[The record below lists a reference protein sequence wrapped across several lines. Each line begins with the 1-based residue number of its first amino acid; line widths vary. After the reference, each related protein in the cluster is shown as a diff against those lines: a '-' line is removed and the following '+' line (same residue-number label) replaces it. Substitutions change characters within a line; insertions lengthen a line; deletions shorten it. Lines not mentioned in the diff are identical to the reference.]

1 MFRRSLGLRSPNAAH
16 LVAAGAMS
24 FRTHIR
30 VLASVTLVFFGA
42 GCNSFQ
48 GNLNNQS
55 GMRHF
60 QSGDFT
66 AAKDEFQRAV
76 ADQPHNADYLHNLA
90 SALKREGQLE
100 EAERFYLRALSA
112 NRSHQ
117 PSYHGLASLYRE
129 QGRGAEARELLSGW
143 QGEQPYTPEPFI
155 ELAWLEKEQGNL
167 PGAERYLA
175 QALRIRPNDHV
186 AAAQL
191 GQIYEELNQPDRA
204 YALYRRSLYTRWYQ
218 PEVEARLSRLER
230 RGSLEETSPDSLI
243 AGPLEP
249 EWTAGA
255 TPYLGAATPPAR
267 GRPSTA
273 SGAPPAPQSLGGDP
287 AHSEEAEVAQP
298 LLVSPR

>member
-1 MFRRSLGLRSPNAAH
+1 MSL
-16 LVAAGAMS
+16 
-24 FRTHIR
+24 R
-30 VLASVTLVFFGA
+30 VYLLLSLIPLSLGA
-42 GCNSFQ
+42 GCNSLQ
-48 GNLNNQS
+48 GNLNNQA

-60 QSGDFT
+60 QAGDFT

-76 ADQPHNADYLHNLA
+76 ADQPQNADYLHNLA
-90 SALKREGQLE
+90 SALKREGQTE
-100 EAERFYLRALSA
+100 EAERTYLRALTA

-129 QGRGAEARELLSGW
+129 QGRGADARNLLAGW
-143 QGEQPYTPEPFI
+143 QGEQPYTSEPYI

-167 PGAERYLA
+167 VGAERHLA

-191 GQIYEELNQPDRA
+191 AQIYEELHQPDRA
-204 YALYRRSLYTRWYQ
+204 YALYKRSLYTRWYQ

-230 RGSLEETSPDSLI
+230 RGSVENPSSDSLI

-255 TPYLGAATPPAR
+255 TPYPGASSPAVR
-267 GRPSTA
+267 GLSASAAGAQPVTGST
-273 SGAPPAPQSLGGDP
+273 LGGDP
-287 AHSEEAEVAQP
+287 AHAEESEIAQP
-298 LLVSPR
+298 PLVSPR

>member
-1 MFRRSLGLRSPNAAH
+1 
-16 LVAAGAMS
+16 MS
-24 FRTHIR
+24 FRTHISA
-30 VLASVTLVFFGA
+30 LALLSPLFLGA

-48 GNLNNQS
+48 GNLNNQT

-60 QSGDFT
+60 QSGDFS

-76 ADQPHNADYLHNLA
+76 ADQPQNADYLHNLA
-90 SALKREGQLE
+90 SALKREGQQE
-100 EAERFYLRALSA
+100 EAERVYLRALAA
-112 NRSHQ
+112 NRAHQ

-129 QGRGAEARELLSGW
+129 QGRGAAAHALLTGW
-143 QGEQPYTPEPFI
+143 QGEQPYTPEPYI

-167 PGAERYLA
+167 AAAERHLA

-204 YALYRRSLYTRWYQ
+204 YALYKRSLYTRWYQ

-230 RGSLEETSPDSLI
+230 RGSLEEPSSDALLT
-243 AGPLEP
+243 GPREP
-249 EWTAGA
+249 EWTASA
-255 TPYLGAATPPAR
+255 TPYPGGPLPAAR
-267 GRPSTA
+267 GRPSSA
-273 SGAPPAPQSLGGDP
+273 AAGPPPTVVPLGGDP

-298 LLVSPR
+298 PLVSPR

>member
-1 MFRRSLGLRSPNAAH
+1 MSLRAMF
-16 LVAAGAMS
+16 
-24 FRTHIR
+24 
-30 VLASVTLVFFGA
+30 LASLLPLTMGA

-100 EAERFYLRALSA
+100 DAEQTYLRALAA

-117 PSYHGLASLYRE
+117 PSYHGLAALYRE
-129 QGRGAEARELLSGW
+129 QGRSAEALNLLTGW
-143 QGEQPYTPEPFI
+143 QGEQPYTPEPYI

-167 PGAERYLA
+167 AGAERHLA

-191 GQIYEELNQPDRA
+191 GQIYEELNQPERA
-204 YALYRRSLYTRWYQ
+204 YALYKRSLYTRWYQ
-218 PEVEARLSRLER
+218 PEVEARLTRLER
-230 RGSLEETSPDSLI
+230 RGSTDEPSTDTVI
-243 AGPLEP
+243 TGPLEP
-249 EWTAGA
+249 SWTAGA
-255 TPYLGAATPPAR
+255 TPYPGGPPPTLR
-267 GRPSTA
+267 GPSSTTI
-273 SGAPPAPQSLGGDP
+273 GGLPPPTSNLGGDP
-287 AHSEEAEVAQP
+287 AHSDESEIAQP
-298 LLVSPR
+298 PLVAPR

>member
-1 MFRRSLGLRSPNAAH
+1 
-16 LVAAGAMS
+16 MS
-24 FRTHIR
+24 VRTHIF
-30 VLASVTLVFFGA
+30 VLALFTSLFLGT

-76 ADQPHNADYLHNLA
+76 ADQPQNADYLHNLA
-90 SALKREGQLE
+90 SALKREGQQE
-100 EAERFYLRALSA
+100 EAERTYLRALAA
-112 NRSHQ
+112 NRAHQ

-129 QGRGAEARELLSGW
+129 QGRAAEARDLLTGW
-143 QGEQPYTPEPFI
+143 QGEQPYTPEPYI

-167 PGAERYLA
+167 AGAERHLA
-175 QALRIRPNDHV
+175 QALRMRPNDHV

-204 YALYRRSLYTRWYQ
+204 YALYKRSLYTRWYQ

-230 RGSLEETSPDSLI
+230 RGTLEETSSDSLV
-243 AGPLEP
+243 AGPREP
-249 EWTAGA
+249 VWTADA
-255 TPYLGAATPPAR
+255 TPYPGSPIPSVR
-267 GRPSTA
+267 GRSSSAGT
-273 SGAPPAPQSLGGDP
+273 APPAAAFPLGGDP
-287 AHSEEAEVAQP
+287 AHSDEAEVAQP
-298 LLVSPR
+298 PLVSPR

>member
-1 MFRRSLGLRSPNAAH
+1 MSLRAH
-16 LVAAGAMS
+16 
-24 FRTHIR
+24 F
-30 VLASVTLVFFGA
+30 LASLIPLILGS

-100 EAERFYLRALSA
+100 EAERRYQRALAA

-117 PSYHGLASLYRE
+117 PSYHGLATLYRE
-129 QGRGAEARELLSGW
+129 QGRGAEARDLLAGW
-143 QGEQPYTPEPFI
+143 QGEQPYTPEPYI
-155 ELAWLEKEQGNL
+155 ELAWLEKEQGN
-167 PGAERYLA
+167 PAAAERYLG

-191 GQIYEELNQPDRA
+191 GQVYEELNQPERA
-204 YALYRRSLYTRWYQ
+204 YALYKRSLYTRWYQ
-218 PEVEARLSRLER
+218 PEVEARLTRLER
-230 RGSLEETSPDSLI
+230 RGSVDDPSADPMVT
-243 AGPLEP
+243 GPLEP
-249 EWTAGA
+249 AWTAGA
-255 TPYLGAATPPAR
+255 TPYPGGPTSTARAPSTRTIGGQPPA
-267 GRPSTA
+267 A
-273 SGAPPAPQSLGGDP
+273 SHLGGDP
-287 AHSEEAEVAQP
+287 AHSEESEIAQP
-298 LLVSPR
+298 PLVAPR